1 MQNTALSRAE
11 YWLAQPEQCIQVEI
25 SSQYTG
31 FPQQPQPGGE
41 AESSPLPVG
50 EGGGAGGDLFGH
62 FASLFTSHH
71 NPGHV
76 YMGLS

>member
-50 EGGGAGGDLFGH
+50 EGGAPEAIYLGI
-62 FASLFTSHH
+62 SLPCSLLITIR
-71 NPGHV
+71 GMYLWV
-76 YMGLS
+76 